1 MSYGIGIETSSGL
14 TSLEDIYTVK
24 PKGTYTLSG
33 GTSAIDLKSDEDFVY
48 GSLTGLN
55 IDFDPAKDVYFV
67 TSYSVY
73 KETNQVFTNFWGE
86 EIFLGVFRFLVP
98 YSLVLDTVSDEVRL
112 TWYTDYFTS
121 FTLTPRSGGELLV
134 IELTIVQVKA

>member
-1 MSYGIGIETSSGL
+1 MAIQTSSGL

-33 GTSAIDLKSDEDFVY
+33 GTSAIVLEPDQDFVY

-67 TSYSVY
+67 TNYMVS
-73 KETNQVFTNFWGE
+73 KGPNQVFTNFWDE
-86 EIFLGVFRFLVP
+86 EVVIGFLRFLVP
-98 YSLVLDTVSDEVRL
+98 YSLVLDTVNDEVRL
-112 TWYTDYFTS
+112 TWYTDYFSRITIS
-121 FTLTPRSGGELLV
+121 PSSGGELLV
-134 IELTIVQVKA
+134 IELTVVQIKA

>member
-1 MSYGIGIETSSGL
+1 MAIRTSSGL

-33 GTSAIDLKSDEDFVY
+33 GTSSLTLRADQDFVY

-67 TSYSVY
+67 TNYVVS
-73 KETNQVFTNFWGE
+73 KAPNQVFTNFWDE
-86 EIFLGVFRFLVP
+86 EVIIGFFRFLVP
-98 YSLVLDTVSDEVRL
+98 YSLVLDTVNDEVRL

-121 FTLTPRSGGELLV
+121 VTLTPFPSGAELLV
-134 IELTIVQVKA
+134 IELTIVQIKA